1 MQQGERT
8 LSGEE
13 AEKLALNYLKKQG
26 LHLQA
31 CNFRTTRGEIDLV
44 MKDNDQLVFVEVR
57 FRQHSAYGS
66 AAESITQQKCQR
78 LTAAAQAYLQEQ
90 KLTNKMSARFDAVAI
105 SPAGVNSGS
114 NFTINWI
121 KNILQ

>member
-1 MQQGERT
+1 MQKREKT
-8 LSGEE
+8 LSGEV

-26 LHLQA
+26 LRLLT

-66 AAESITQQKCQR
+66 AAESITQQKCLR
-78 LTAAAQAYLQEQ
+78 LTAAAAAYMQEQ
-90 KLTNKMSARFDAVAI
+90 KLTNRASARFDAVAI
-105 SPAGVNSGS
+105 SPAGVNSAAS
-114 NFTINWI
+114 FTINWI